1 MGHWQETQQKAIVQR
16 RSYRTVPGTTAWEI
30 CSGWLQ
36 RLFKGPSSAFV
47 GLIASTGK
55 FCCEK
60 GEKSCGEPTF
70 ALTTT
75 RKPFCELFFAASY
88 AR

>member
-1 MGHWQETQQKAIVQR
+1 MGLNTAESSVGAIERYLAQQ
-16 RSYRTVPGTTAWEI
+16 PGRFVADGLI
-30 CSGWLQ
+30 Q